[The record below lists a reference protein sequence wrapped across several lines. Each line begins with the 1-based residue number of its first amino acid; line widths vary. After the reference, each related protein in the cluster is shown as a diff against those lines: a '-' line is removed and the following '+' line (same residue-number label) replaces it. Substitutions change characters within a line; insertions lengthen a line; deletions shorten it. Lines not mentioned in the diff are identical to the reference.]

1 MIISLEWLRDY
12 VDVPLGIEALA
23 DRLTMVGLEVEAVHG
38 QSETLSHIV
47 TARVQSVLPH
57 PNADKLRLCDVWDGA
72 TTHRVVCGA
81 PNVAVDQ
88 IVPLALPGARLPS
101 GMTIQTTQIR
111 GQVSGGMLCSQIEL
125 GLGDDASGIWVLG
138 SDTPIGARLS
148 TALGLDAV
156 RIEIG
161 VTPNRG
167 DCLSHIGVA
176 REVSAICQQPVR
188 YPDCSMQETGP
199 AVSSLAAV
207 AIDDP
212 VGCPRYSAR
221 VIEGVRI
228 GPSPEWL
235 RKRLEAV
242 GVRSI
247 NNIVDVTNYVMM
259 ELGQPLHAFDHDLLR
274 EHRIVVRRAVTGEE
288 FTTLDGEKRTL
299 FDDTLLICDGVGPV
313 AIAGIMGGLDSEITE
328 KTTRVLIESAYFDP
342 TGIRRSSKKLGLR
355 SESSFRFERGIDPE
369 GTVRALD
376 RATQLMAQVA
386 GGVIAEGR
394 IDVYPLPYQPMSL
407 TLRVERTNRFLGTEL
422 TGNQMAEVLR
432 SIQVEV
438 TSVDDDRL
446 TVTPP
451 PFRPDLTRE
460 VDLQEEIARLVGY
473 DRIPVTL
480 PISNLGASPQDLY
493 QRARQT
499 VKDLLQSLGL
509 TEVINYSFI
518 GEQSIAKLNLE
529 PEDPRLHPVRVRNP
543 LSEEQGVMRTSLI
556 PGILQ
561 TACRNF
567 DHRNENLRIF
577 EVSKIFLPKQGAPLP
592 DEPHWLAGALAGA
605 RLPDPL
611 YGLPEEVDLTDAKG
625 VVESVLACFH
635 LDGIDYRMSDIPPYL
650 DQRHSA
656 SVFCGQQW
664 LGAFGPVHPQVAA
677 AFDLKRI
684 PYLFELDFD
693 RLFALRKP
701 HPMYRPLPKYPEV
714 ARDMAIVVDASVPV
728 LAPLTFMKELRE
740 PLLEQIE
747 VFDIFRHARFGEN
760 KKSLGY
766 RLVYR
771 AADRSLTDE
780 EVNALHS
787 RLTERVL
794 DRFHATLR

>member
-12 VDVPLGIEALA
+12 VAVPIGIEALA
-23 DRLTMVGLEVEAVHG
+23 DRLTMVGLEVEAIHG
-38 QSETLSHIV
+38 QSETLNHVV
-47 TARVQSVLPH
+47 TGRVQSVLSH
-57 PNADKLRLCDVWDGA
+57 PNADKLRLCDVWDGSS
-72 TTHRVVCGA
+72 TRRVVCGA
-81 PNVAVDQ
+81 PNVAEGQV
-88 IVPLALPGARLPS
+88 VPLALPGARLPN
-101 GMTIQTTQIR
+101 GMTIQPTQIR
-111 GQVSGGMLCSQIEL
+111 GQASEGMLCSQKEL
-125 GLGDDASGIWVLG
+125 GLGDDASGIWVLDPKTPVG
-138 SDTPIGARLS
+138 SPLS
-148 TALGLDAV
+148 RALGLDDV

-167 DCLSHIGVA
+167 DCLSHIGIA
-176 REVSAICQQPVR
+176 REVGAICQSSVR
-188 YPDCSMQETGP
+188 YPDITMEEAGP
-199 AVSSLAAV
+199 EVATLAAV

-221 VIEGVRI
+221 VIEGVRV

-274 EHRIVVRRAVTGEE
+274 ESRIVVRRATAGEE
-288 FTTLDGEKRTL
+288 FTTLDGERRKL

-313 AIAGIMGGLDSEITE
+313 AIAGIMGGLESEITD

-376 RATQLMAQVA
+376 RAAQLMAQV
-386 GGVIAEGR
+386 GGGAIAKGR
-394 IDVYPLPYQPMSL
+394 IDVYPRPYQPVNL
-407 TLRVERTNRFLGTEL
+407 AIRVERTNRFLGTEL
-422 TGNQMAEVLR
+422 TAAQMVEVLR

-438 TSVDDDRL
+438 TSIEADRL
-446 TVTPP
+446 VAVPP
-451 PFRPDLTRE
+451 SFRPDLVRE
-460 VDLQEEIARLVGY
+460 VDLQEEVARLVGY

-480 PISNLGASPQDLY
+480 PISSMDSSPQDPY

-499 VKDLLQSLGL
+499 VKDRLLGLGL

-518 GEQSIAKLNLE
+518 GESSIGKLNLD
-529 PEDPRLHPVRVRNP
+529 PADPRLSPVRVRNP
-543 LSEEQGVMRTSLI
+543 LSEEQGVMRTTLI

-577 EVSKIFLPKQGAPLP
+577 ELSKVFLPKEGAPLP

-605 RLPDPL
+605 RLPDSL
-611 YGLPEEVDLTDAKG
+611 YGSPDEVDLTDAKG
-625 VVESVLACFH
+625 IIESVLECFH
-635 LDGIDYRMSDIPPYL
+635 LDDAFYRASDIPPYMDSL
-650 DQRHSA
+650 LSA
-656 SVFCGQQW
+656 SVYCGQKRV
-664 LGAFGPVHPQVAA
+664 GALGPVHPQVAA

-693 RLFALRKP
+693 AIFGLRKP

-714 ARDMAIVVDASVPV
+714 ARDMAIIVDASLPV
-728 LAPLTFMKELRE
+728 LDPLTFMKELRE
-740 PLLEQIE
+740 PLLEHIE
-747 VFDIFRHARFGEN
+747 VFDIFRHDRLGEN

-780 EVNALHS
+780 EVNALHG

-794 DRFHATLR
+794 QTYRATLR

>member
-12 VDVPLGIEALA
+12 IDISLDIEALA

-57 PNADKLRLCDVWDGA
+57 PNADKLRLCEVWDGS

-81 PNVAVDQ
+81 PNVATGQVAA
-88 IVPLALPGARLPS
+88 LALPGAKLPN

-111 GQVSGGMLCSQIEL
+111 GQVSGGMLCSQKEL
-125 GLGDDASGIWVLG
+125 GLGDDASGIWILAPN
-138 SDTPIGARLS
+138 TPIGARLS
-148 TALGLDAV
+148 TALGLDDV
-156 RIEIG
+156 RMELG

-167 DCLSHIGVA
+167 DCLCHIGIA
-176 REVSAICQQPVR
+176 REVSAICQQPLR
-188 YPDCSMQETGP
+188 HPDCSLVEAGP
-199 AVSSLAAV
+199 AVDSLASV
-207 AIDDP
+207 TIQDP

-228 GPSPEWL
+228 GPSPDWL
-235 RKRLEAV
+235 KKRLESV

-259 ELGQPLHAFDHDLLR
+259 EQGQPLHAFDHDLLR
-274 EHRIVVRRAVTGEE
+274 ENRIEVRRAVAGEE
-288 FTTLDGEKRTL
+288 FTTLDGEKRKL

-328 KTTRVLIESAYFDP
+328 NTTRVLIESAYFDP

-369 GTVRALD
+369 GTIRALD
-376 RATQLMAQVA
+376 RAAQLMAQV
-386 GGVIAEGR
+386 GGGIIAEGR
-394 IDVYPLPYQPMSL
+394 IDVYPRPHQPSRL
-407 TLRVERTNRFLGTEL
+407 TLRVDRANRFLGTKL
-422 TGNQMAEVLR
+422 TGDQMADALR
-432 SIQVEV
+432 SIQIEVMRVENDRV
-438 TSVDDDRL
+438 TVVAPS
-446 TVTPP
+446 
-451 PFRPDLTRE
+451 FRPDLTRE

-480 PISNLGASPQDLY
+480 PMSSLDSSPQDPY

-499 VKDLLQSLGL
+499 VKDLLQAFGL
-509 TEVINYSFI
+509 SEVINYSFI
-518 GEQSIAKLNLE
+518 GEHSIRKLNLNA
-529 PEDPRLHPVRVRNP
+529 EDPRLQPVRVRNP
-543 LSEEQGVMRTSLI
+543 LSEEQGVMRTTLI

-567 DHRNENLRIF
+567 DHRNDNLRIF
-577 EVSKIFLPKQGAPLP
+577 ELSKIFLPKQGAPLP
-592 DEPHWLAGALAGA
+592 DEPHWLAGALTGA
-605 RLPDPL
+605 RFPDPL
-611 YGLPEEVDLTDAKG
+611 YGQPEEVDLTDTKG

-635 LDGIDYRMSDIPPYL
+635 LDGIVYRASDIPPYL
-650 DQRHSA
+650 DPRLSA

-664 LGAFGPVHPQVAA
+664 LGAFGPVHAQVAA
-677 AFDLKRI
+677 AFDMKQA

-701 HPMYRPLPKYPEV
+701 HPMYQPLPKYPEV
-714 ARDMAIVVDASVPV
+714 ARDMAIVVDASIPV
-728 LAPLTFMKELRE
+728 LEPLSFMKELRE

-747 VFDIFRHARFGEN
+747 VFDIFRHARLGQN

-794 DRFHATLR
+794 ETFHATLR